1 MSHAGV
7 ETTTVGLAGMTC
19 DHCVATVEKAL
30 LGVEGVRSA
39 RAALATQTAEVAFD
53 PHLTDLSAIRR
64 AVKAAGYLPGPSQEL
79 LSIAASPAAA
89 APATPLARQQ
99 PGTRESKSIW
109 LSIEGMTCAS
119 CVQSVEQAVLTTPGV
134 EKCEVS
140 LAEANALVT
149 LDPALAS
156 TADLLRSVE
165 TAGYGAAVDR
175 DGSDK
180 LRGEPSASG
189 LRRRLFVSAIFTV
202 PLLVLAMSHGTLVGD
217 SAWVQLALALPVVV
231 YGGAPFYSAAW
242 NAARHLRSDMNT
254 LIAVGTG
261 TAFAYSLVATVM
273 PGWVERHSSAP
284 VYFETA
290 AAILTLVLLGRM
302 LEARARRKTSNAIRS
317 LMELRPD
324 TVRVLRGGDETE
336 VPTTELAMGDAVVV
350 RAGERVPVDG
360 EVIEGTGAI
369 DESPLTGE
377 SLPVDKSPGSEVLS
391 GSLAKE
397 GYLVVRAES
406 VGSETSLSRMIAFV
420 RRAQNSK
427 SPAARLADRI
437 AAVFVP
443 AILVLAVLT
452 FLAWLLLA
460 PSEDRL
466 RLAANSAVSVLIIAC
481 PCALG
486 LATPAALAVG
496 IGRAAEHGILVRDG
510 EALEAARD
518 LDTVV
523 FDKTGTLTL
532 GNFEVTDIETY
543 GNVDKDDLLRV
554 TCAIERRSE
563 HPIAQAIAALDP
575 SADEAVSNF
584 KTLPG
589 AGASAESAGH
599 EWLIGKPA
607 LLKDREIAITEARTT
622 LDRLSEQGKT
632 TVLVARGQALAGAF
646 ALRDT
651 LHHDAV
657 AATSALRRRGIKTLM
672 ISGDSARVARATAAL
687 AGIDRVL
694 APVLPVDKAAAIERL
709 QTDGERVAM
718 VGDGIN
724 DAPALAQADLGI
736 AIGAGSDVAV
746 ESADIILV
754 RNSPADVDRA
764 IDLASRTR
772 RAIAQNYAWAFGY
785 NLLGVPIAAGV
796 LYPWTGLLLSPVLA
810 SAAMALSSLSVLAN
824 SLRLGRALATAR

>member
-30 LGVEGVRSA
+30 LGVDGVRSA

-53 PHLTDLSAIRR
+53 PHLTDLSVIRQ
-64 AVKAAGYLPGPSQEL
+64 AVKAAGYLPGPSDGL

-89 APATPLARQQ
+89 SATPLARQQ
-99 PGTRESKSIW
+99 PEVRESRSIW

-119 CVQSVEQAVLTTPGV
+119 CVQSVEQAVLKTPGV
-134 EKCEVS
+134 EACEVS
-140 LAEANALVT
+140 LAEANAHVT

-156 TADLLRSVE
+156 AADLLRSVE
-165 TAGYGAAVDR
+165 SAGYGAAVDR
-175 DGSDK
+175 DGSDR
-180 LRGEPSASG
+180 LRGEPPASG
-189 LRRRLFVSAIFTV
+189 LRRRLVVSAILTI
-202 PLLVLAMSHGTLVGD
+202 PLLVLAMSHGRLGGD
-217 SAWVQLALALPVVV
+217 SAWVQLVLALPVVV

-261 TAFAYSLVATVM
+261 TAFVYSLVATVM

-317 LMELRPD
+317 LMELRPE
-324 TVRVLRGGDETE
+324 TVRVLRVGDETE
-336 VPTTELAMGDAVVV
+336 IPTDELAIGDAVVV

-360 EVIEGTGAI
+360 EVIEGAGAI

-460 PSEDRL
+460 PTADSL

-563 HPIAQAIAALDP
+563 HPIARAIAALDP
-575 SADEAVSNF
+575 SADEAVRSF

-589 AGASAESAGH
+589 AGASAESAGQ
-599 EWLIGKPA
+599 EWLIGKPE
-607 LLKDREIAITEARTT
+607 LLADRGIAITEARTN
-622 LDRLSEQGKT
+622 LDRLSEEGKT
-632 TVLVARGQALAGAF
+632 AVLVARGQALAGAF

-657 AATSALRRRGIKTLM
+657 DATSALRRRGIKTLM
-672 ISGDSARVARATAAL
+672 ISGDSARVARATATL

-694 APVLPVDKAAAIERL
+694 APVLPVDKASVIERL
-709 QTDGERVAM
+709 QSDGERVAM

-746 ESADIILV
+746 ESADVILV

-764 IDLASRTR
+764 IDLARRTQ
-772 RAIAQNYAWAFGY
+772 RAIAQNYVWAFGY

>member
-1 MSHAGV
+1 
-7 ETTTVGLAGMTC
+7 MTC

-30 LGVEGVRSA
+30 LGVDGVRSA
-39 RAALATQTAEVAFD
+39 SAVLATQTAEVAFD
-53 PHLTDLSAIRR
+53 PLSTNLPAIRQ
-64 AVKAAGYLPGPSQEL
+64 AVKATGYLPGPADEL
-79 LSIAASPAAA
+79 VAIAASPAAA
-89 APATPLARQQ
+89 VPSAPSALQQ
-99 PGTRESKSIW
+99 PETRRSSSIW

-119 CVQSVEQAVLTTPGV
+119 CVQSVEQAVLKTPGV
-134 EKCEVS
+134 EACEVS
-140 LAEANALVT
+140 LAEASAHVT

-156 TADLLRSVE
+156 TTDLLRSVE
-165 TAGYGAAVDR
+165 SAGYGATVDR
-175 DGSDK
+175 DGSDRT
-180 LRGEPSASG
+180 RGEPSPSG
-189 LRRRLFVSAIFTV
+189 LRRRLVVSAIFTI
-202 PLLVLAMSHGTLVGD
+202 PLLVLAMSHGRLGVD
-217 SAWVQLALALPVVV
+217 SGWLQLALALPVVV

-242 NAARHLRSDMNT
+242 NAARHFRSDMNT

-273 PGWVERHSSAP
+273 PEWVARHSSAP

-302 LEARARRKTSNAIRS
+302 LEARARRRTSNAIRR
-317 LMELRPD
+317 LMELRPE
-324 TVRVLRGGDETE
+324 TVRVLRGGEETE
-336 VPTTELAMGDAVVV
+336 IPATQLAIGDAVVV
-350 RAGERVPVDG
+350 RAGERVPIDG
-360 EVIEGTGAI
+360 KVIEGAGAI

-377 SLPVDKSPGSEVLS
+377 SLPADKAPGSGVLS

-427 SPAARLADRI
+427 SPASRLADRI

-443 AILVLAVLT
+443 AILALAALT

-532 GNFEVTDIETY
+532 GNFEVTDIETF
-543 GNVDKDDLLRV
+543 GNVDKDDLQRV

-575 SADEAVSNF
+575 TSDESVSNF
-584 KTLPG
+584 RTLPG
-589 AGASAESAGH
+589 AGTSAESAGQ
-599 EWLIGKPA
+599 EWLIGRPE
-607 LLKDREIAITEARTT
+607 LLADRGIAITEARTS
-622 LDRLSEQGKT
+622 LDRLSEEGKT
-632 TVLVARGQALAGAF
+632 TVLVARGRALAGAF
-646 ALRDT
+646 ALRDS
-651 LHHDAV
+651 LHDDA
-657 AATSALRRRGIKTLM
+657 AEATSALRRRGIKTLM
-672 ISGDSARVARATAAL
+672 ISGDSARVARATATL

-694 APVLPVDKAAAIERL
+694 APVLPLDKASAIERL
-709 QTDGERVAM
+709 QSDGERVAM

-746 ESADIILV
+746 ESAGIILV
-754 RNSPADVDRA
+754 RDSPADVDRA
-764 IDLASRTR
+764 IDLARRTQ
-772 RAIAQNYAWAFGY
+772 RAITQNYVWAFGY

>member
-1 MSHAGV
+1 
-7 ETTTVGLAGMTC
+7 MTC

-39 RAALATQTAEVAFD
+39 SAALATQTAEVAFD
-53 PHLTDLSAIRR
+53 PHLTDLSAIRQ
-64 AVKAAGYLPGPSQEL
+64 AVQAAGYLPGPSGEL
-79 LSIAASPAAA
+79 LSIAASAAA
-89 APATPLARQQ
+89 APATPLAPRQ
-99 PGTRESKSIW
+99 PEVRESRSIW

-119 CVQSVEQAVLTTPGV
+119 CVQSVEQAALKTPGV
-134 EKCEVS
+134 ETCEVS
-140 LAEANALVT
+140 LAEASAHVT

-156 TADLLRSVE
+156 TADLLRSIE
-165 TAGYGAAVDR
+165 SAGYGAAVDR
-175 DGSDK
+175 DDSDR
-180 LRGEPSASG
+180 LRGAPSARG
-189 LRRRLFVSAIFTV
+189 LRRRLVVSAIFTI
-202 PLLVLAMSHGTLVGD
+202 PLLVLAMSHGRLGGD
-217 SAWVQLALALPVVV
+217 SAWAQLALALPVVV

-290 AAILTLVLLGRM
+290 AAILTLVLLGRV

-317 LMELRPD
+317 LMELRPE

-336 VPTTELAMGDAVVV
+336 IPTDELAIGDAVVV

-360 EVIEGTGAI
+360 GVIEGAGAI

-377 SLPVDKSPGSEVLS
+377 SVPVDKSRGSEVLS

-460 PSEDRL
+460 PSEDSL
-466 RLAANSAVSVLIIAC
+466 RQAANSAVSVLIIAC

-543 GNVDKDDLLRV
+543 GDVDRGDLLRV

-575 SADEAVSNF
+575 SADEAVSRF

-589 AGASAESAGH
+589 AGASAESAGQ
-599 EWLIGKPA
+599 EWLIGKPE
-607 LLKDREIAITEARTT
+607 LLADRGIAITEARTD
-622 LDRLSEQGKT
+622 LDCLSEEGKT
-632 TVLVARGQALAGAF
+632 AVLVARGQALAGAF

-657 AATSALRRRGIKTLM
+657 EATSALRRRGIKTLM
-672 ISGDSARVARATAAL
+672 ISGDSARVARATATL

-694 APVLPVDKAAAIERL
+694 APVLPVDKASAIERL
-709 QTDGERVAM
+709 QSDGERVAM

-754 RNSPADVDRA
+754 RNSPADVGRA
-764 IDLASRTR
+764 IDLARRTQ
-772 RAIAQNYAWAFGY
+772 RAIAQNYVWAFGY

-824 SLRLGRALATAR
+824 SLRLGRALASAR

>member
-1 MSHAGV
+1 
-7 ETTTVGLAGMTC
+7 MTC

-30 LGVEGVRSA
+30 LGVDGVRSA
-39 RAALATQTAEVAFD
+39 SAALATQTAEVAFD
-53 PHLTDLSAIRR
+53 PLLTNLPVIRQ
-64 AVKAAGYLPGPSQEL
+64 AVKATGYLPGPSDEL
-79 LSIAASPAAA
+79 VSIASSPVAAVQS
-89 APATPLARQQ
+89 APSALQQ
-99 PGTRESKSIW
+99 PETRRSSSIW
-109 LSIEGMTCAS
+109 LGIEGMTCAS
-119 CVQSVEQAVLTTPGV
+119 CVQSVEQAVLKTPGV
-134 EKCEVS
+134 EACEVS
-140 LAEANALVT
+140 LAEASAHVT

-156 TADLLRSVE
+156 TADLVRSVE
-165 TAGYGAAVDR
+165 SAGYGATVDGN
-175 DGSDK
+175 GSDR
-180 LRGEPSASG
+180 LRGEPSMSG
-189 LRRRLFVSAIFTV
+189 LRRRLVVSAIFTI
-202 PLLVLAMSHGTLVGD
+202 PLLVLAMSHGRLGGD
-217 SAWVQLALALPVVV
+217 SGWLQLALALPVVV

-273 PGWVERHSSAP
+273 PEWVERDSSAP

-302 LEARARRKTSNAIRS
+302 LEARARRKTSNAIRR
-317 LMELRPD
+317 LMELRPE
-324 TVRVLRGGDETE
+324 TVRVLRGGEETE
-336 VPTTELAMGDAVVV
+336 IPATELAIGDAVVI

-360 EVIEGTGAI
+360 KVIEGAGAI

-377 SLPVDKSPGSEVLS
+377 SLPADKAPGSGVLS

-427 SPAARLADRI
+427 SPASRLADRI

-443 AILVLAVLT
+443 AILVLAALT

-460 PSEDRL
+460 PSPDRL

-532 GNFEVTDIETY
+532 GNFEVTDIETF
-543 GNVDKDDLLRV
+543 GSIDKDDLRRV

-575 SADEAVSNF
+575 SSDEAVSNF
-584 KTLPG
+584 RTLPG
-589 AGASAESAGH
+589 AGTRAESAGQ
-599 EWLIGKPA
+599 EWLIGRPE
-607 LLKDREIAITEARTT
+607 LLADRGIAITEARTS
-622 LDRLSEQGKT
+622 LNRLSEEGKT
-632 TVLVARGQALAGAF
+632 AVLVARGRALVGAF

-651 LHHDAV
+651 LHDDA
-657 AATSALRRRGIKTLM
+657 AEATSALRRRGIKTLM
-672 ISGDSARVARATAAL
+672 ISGDSARVARATATL

-694 APVLPVDKAAAIERL
+694 APVLPLDKASAIERL
-709 QTDGERVAM
+709 QSDGERVAM

-746 ESADIILV
+746 ESAGIILV
-754 RNSPADVDRA
+754 RDSPADVDRA
-764 IDLASRTR
+764 IDLARRTQ

>member
-1 MSHAGV
+1 MSRESV
-7 ETTTVGLAGMTC
+7 ETTTVELAGMTC
-19 DHCVATVEKAL
+19 NHCVATVEKAL

-39 RAALATQTAEVAFD
+39 SAALATQTAEVAFD
-53 PHLTDLSAIRR
+53 PLATNLPAIRQ
-64 AVKAAGYLPGPSQEL
+64 AVKAVGYLPGPAGEL
-79 LSIAASPAAA
+79 QSIAASPAAEATAVAA
-89 APATPLARQQ
+89 APQQ
-99 PGTRESKSIW
+99 AEIHESTSIW

-119 CVQSVEQAVLTTPGV
+119 CVQSVEQAVLKTPGV
-134 EKCEVS
+134 ETCEVS
-140 LAEANALVT
+140 LAEASAHVT
-149 LDPALAS
+149 LDPARAI

-165 TAGYGAAVDR
+165 SAGYGATVDR
-175 DGSDK
+175 DGPGR
-180 LRGEPSASG
+180 LRGEPSTSG
-189 LRRRLFVSAIFTV
+189 LRRRLVVSAIFTI
-202 PLLVLAMSHGTLVGD
+202 PLLALAMSHGRLGGD
-217 SAWVQLALALPVVV
+217 SGWAQLALALPVVL
-231 YGGAPFYSAAW
+231 YGGSPFYSAAW

-261 TAFAYSLVATVM
+261 SAFAYSLVATVM
-273 PGWVERHSSAP
+273 PEWVERRSSAP

-302 LEARARRKTSNAIRS
+302 LEARARRKTSGAIRK
-317 LMELRPD
+317 LMELRPE
-324 TVRVLRGGDETE
+324 TVRVLRDGEETE
-336 VPTTELAMGDAVVV
+336 IPATQLVIGDAVVV
-350 RAGERVPVDG
+350 RAGERVPIDG
-360 EVIEGTGAI
+360 KVIEGIGAI

-377 SLPVDKSPGSEVLS
+377 SLPADKLPGSEVLS

-397 GYLVVRAES
+397 GYLVVRAQS
-406 VGSETSLSRMIAFV
+406 VGGETSLSRMIAFV

-427 SPAARLADRI
+427 SPASRLADRI

-443 AILVLAVLT
+443 AILVLAALT

-460 PSEDRL
+460 PPDGRL
-466 RLAANSAVSVLIIAC
+466 RLAVNSAVSVLIIAC

-543 GNVDKDDLLRV
+543 GSVARDDLLRV

-575 SADEAVSNF
+575 SAEEAVSNF

-589 AGASAESAGH
+589 AGASAESAGQ
-599 EWLIGKPA
+599 EWLIGKPE
-607 LLKDREIAITEARTT
+607 LLAGRGIATAEAQTR
-622 LDRLSEQGKT
+622 LDRSSEEGKT
-632 TVLVARGQALAGAF
+632 TVLVARGRALAGAF
-646 ALRDT
+646 AVRDT

-657 AATSALRRRGIKTLM
+657 DATSALRRRGIKTLM
-672 ISGDSARVARATAAL
+672 ISGDSARVARATATL

-709 QTDGERVAM
+709 QSDGKRVAM

-736 AIGAGSDVAV
+736 AIGAGSDIAV
-746 ESADIILV
+746 ESADVILV

-764 IDLASRTR
+764 IDVARRTQ
-772 RAIAQNYAWAFGY
+772 RAIAQNYVWAFGY
-785 NLLGVPIAAGV
+785 NLLGVPIAAGA

-824 SLRLGRALATAR
+824 SLRLGRALSTAR

>member
-1 MSHAGV
+1 
-7 ETTTVGLAGMTC
+7 MTC

-30 LGVEGVRSA
+30 LGLEGVRSA
-39 RAALATQTAEVAFD
+39 SAALATQTAEVAFD
-53 PHLTDLSAIRR
+53 PRLTNLPAIRQ
-64 AVKAAGYLPGPSQEL
+64 AVKAAGYSPRPSDEL
-79 LSIAASPAAA
+79 LSIATSPTAAVPSAPTA
-89 APATPLARQQ
+89 AEQ
-99 PGTRESKSIW
+99 PETRRSSSIW

-134 EKCEVS
+134 EACEVS
-140 LAEANALVT
+140 LAEASAHVT

-156 TADLLRSVE
+156 TTDLLRSVE
-165 TAGYGAAVDR
+165 SAGYGATVDR
-175 DGSDK
+175 DDSDR
-180 LRGEPSASG
+180 LRGEPSTSG
-189 LRRRLFVSAIFTV
+189 LRRRLVVSAIFTV
-202 PLLVLAMSHGTLVGD
+202 PLLVLAMSHGRLGGD
-217 SAWVQLALALPVVV
+217 SGWVQLGLALPVVL

-261 TAFAYSLVATVM
+261 TAFAYSVVATVM
-273 PGWVERHSSAP
+273 PAWVERDSSAP

-302 LEARARRKTSNAIRS
+302 LEARARRKTSTAIRR
-317 LMELRPD
+317 LMDLRPE
-324 TVRVLRGGDETE
+324 TVRVLRGGEETE
-336 VPTTELAMGDAVVV
+336 IPATQLAIGDAVVV
-350 RAGERVPVDG
+350 RAGERVPIDG
-360 EVIEGTGAI
+360 SVIEGAGAI

-377 SLPVDKSPGSEVLS
+377 SLPVDKSPGSGVLS

-406 VGSETSLSRMIAFV
+406 VGSATSLSRMIAFV

-427 SPAARLADRI
+427 SPASRLADRI

-443 AILVLAVLT
+443 AILALAVLT

-543 GNVDKDDLLRV
+543 GGVDKDDLLRV
-554 TCAIERRSE
+554 SCAIERRSE
-563 HPIAQAIAALDP
+563 HPIAQAIAALAP
-575 SADEAVSNF
+575 SSDESVSNF

-589 AGASAESAGH
+589 AGTSAECAGQ
-599 EWLIGKPA
+599 EWLIGKPE
-607 LLKDREIAITEARTT
+607 LLTGRGIAIAEARTG
-622 LDRLSEQGKT
+622 LDRLSQAGKT

-651 LHHDAV
+651 LHDDA
-657 AATSALRRRGIKTLM
+657 AEATSALRRRGIKTLM
-672 ISGDSARVARATAAL
+672 ISGDSARVARATATQ

-694 APVLPVDKAAAIERL
+694 APVLPLDKASAIERL
-709 QTDGERVAM
+709 QSDGERVAM

-754 RNSPADVDRA
+754 RDSPADVDRA
-764 IDLASRTR
+764 IDLARRTQ
-772 RAIAQNYAWAFGY
+772 RAITQNYAWAFGY

-796 LYPWTGLLLSPVLA
+796 LYPWTGLLLSPILA

>member
-1 MSHAGV
+1 MSRESV
-7 ETTTVGLAGMTC
+7 ETTTVELAGMTC
-19 DHCVATVEKAL
+19 NHCVATVEKAL

-39 RAALATQTAEVAFD
+39 SAALATQTAEVAFD
-53 PHLTDLSAIRR
+53 PLATNLPAIRQ
-64 AVKAAGYLPGPSQEL
+64 AVKAVGFLPGPAGEL
-79 LSIAASPAAA
+79 QSIASSPAAEAPAVAA
-89 APATPLARQQ
+89 APQQ
-99 PGTRESKSIW
+99 AEIHESTSIW

-119 CVQSVEQAVLTTPGV
+119 CVQSVEQAVLKTPGV
-134 EKCEVS
+134 ETCEVS
-140 LAEANALVT
+140 LAEASAHVT
-149 LDPALAS
+149 LDPARAI

-165 TAGYGAAVDR
+165 SAGYGATVDR
-175 DGSDK
+175 DGPGR
-180 LRGEPSASG
+180 LRGEPSTSG
-189 LRRRLFVSAIFTV
+189 LRRRLVVSAIFTI
-202 PLLVLAMSHGTLVGD
+202 PLLALAMSHGRLGGD
-217 SAWVQLALALPVVV
+217 SGWVQLALALPVVL
-231 YGGAPFYSAAW
+231 YGGSPFYSAAW

-261 TAFAYSLVATVM
+261 SAFAYSLVATVM
-273 PGWVERHSSAP
+273 PEWVERRGSAP

-302 LEARARRKTSNAIRS
+302 LEARARRKTSGAIRK
-317 LMELRPD
+317 LMELRPE
-324 TVRVLRGGDETE
+324 TVRVLRDGEETE
-336 VPTTELAMGDAVVV
+336 IPATQLVIGDAVVV
-350 RAGERVPVDG
+350 RAGERVPIDG
-360 EVIEGTGAI
+360 KVIEGIGAI

-377 SLPVDKSPGSEVLS
+377 SLPADKLPGSEVLS

-397 GYLVVRAES
+397 GYLVVRAQS
-406 VGSETSLSRMIAFV
+406 VGGETSLSRMIAFV

-427 SPAARLADRI
+427 SPASRLADRI

-443 AILVLAVLT
+443 AILVLAALT

-460 PSEDRL
+460 PPDGRL
-466 RLAANSAVSVLIIAC
+466 RLAVNSAVSVLIIAC

-543 GNVDKDDLLRV
+543 GRVARDDLLRV

-575 SADEAVSNF
+575 SAEEAVSNF

-589 AGASAESAGH
+589 AGASAESAGQ
-599 EWLIGKPA
+599 EWLIGKPE
-607 LLKDREIAITEARTT
+607 LLAGRGIATAEAQTR
-622 LDRLSEQGKT
+622 LDRSSEEGKT
-632 TVLVARGQALAGAF
+632 TVLVARGRALAGAF
-646 ALRDT
+646 AVRDT

-657 AATSALRRRGIKTLM
+657 DATSALRRRGIKTLM
-672 ISGDSARVARATAAL
+672 ISGDSARVARATATL

-709 QTDGERVAM
+709 QSDGERVAM

-736 AIGAGSDVAV
+736 AIGAGSDIAV
-746 ESADIILV
+746 ESADVILV

-764 IDLASRTR
+764 IDVARRTQ
-772 RAIAQNYAWAFGY
+772 RAIAQNYVWAFGY
-785 NLLGVPIAAGV
+785 NLLGVPIAAGA

-824 SLRLGRALATAR
+824 SLRLGRALSTAR

>member
-1 MSHAGV
+1 MSRASV
-7 ETTTVGLAGMTC
+7 ETTTVELAGMTC
-19 DHCVATVEKAL
+19 NHCVATVEQAL

-39 RAALATQTAEVAFD
+39 SAALATQTAEVAFD
-53 PHLTDLSAIRR
+53 PLVTTLPAIRQ
-64 AVKAAGYLPGPSQEL
+64 AVKAVGYLPGPAGGLQ
-79 LSIAASPAAA
+79 SIGASPAAA
-89 APATPLARQQ
+89 APAVAAAPQQ
-99 PGTRESKSIW
+99 AEIRESTSIW
-109 LSIEGMTCAS
+109 LGIEGMTCAS
-119 CVQSVEQAVLTTPGV
+119 CVQSVEQAVLKTPGV
-134 EKCEVS
+134 ETCEVS
-140 LAEANALVT
+140 LAEASAHVT
-149 LDPALAS
+149 LDPARAS

-165 TAGYGAAVDR
+165 SAGYGATVDR
-175 DGSDK
+175 DGSDR
-180 LRGEPSASG
+180 LPGEPPTSG
-189 LRRRLFVSAIFTV
+189 LRRRLVVSAIFTT
-202 PLLVLAMSHGTLVGD
+202 PLLVLAMSHGRFGGD
-217 SAWVQLALALPVVV
+217 SGWIQLALALPVVL
-231 YGGAPFYSAAW
+231 YGGSPFYSAAW

-261 TAFAYSLVATVM
+261 SAFVYSLVATVM
-273 PGWVERHSSAP
+273 PEWVERDSSAP

-302 LEARARRKTSNAIRS
+302 LEARARRKTSGAIRK
-317 LMELRPD
+317 LMELRPE
-324 TVRVLRGGDETE
+324 TVRVFRKGEETE
-336 VPTTELAMGDAVVV
+336 IPATQLVIGDAVVV
-350 RAGERVPVDG
+350 RAGERVPIDG
-360 EVIEGTGAI
+360 KVIEGAGAI

-377 SLPVDKSPGSEVLS
+377 SLPADKLPGSEVLS

-397 GYLVVRAES
+397 GYLVVRAQS

-427 SPAARLADRI
+427 SPASRLADRI

-443 AILVLAVLT
+443 AILVLAALT

-460 PSEDRL
+460 PPDGGL
-466 RLAANSAVSVLIIAC
+466 RLAVNSAVSVLIIAC

-575 SADEAVSNF
+575 SSDQAVSSF

-589 AGASAESAGH
+589 AGASAESRGE
-599 EWLIGKPA
+599 EWLIGKPE
-607 LLKDREIAITEARTT
+607 LLADRGIAITEARTN
-622 LDRLSEQGKT
+622 LDRLSEEGKT

-651 LHHDAV
+651 LHRDAGD
-657 AATSALRRRGIKTLM
+657 ATSALRRRGIKTLM
-672 ISGDSARVARATAAL
+672 ISGDSARVARATATL

-694 APVLPVDKAAAIERL
+694 APVLPVDKASAIERL
-709 QTDGERVAM
+709 QSDGERVAM

-764 IDLASRTR
+764 IDLARRTQ
-772 RAIAQNYAWAFGY
+772 RAIAQNYVWAFGY

-796 LYPWTGLLLSPVLA
+796 LYPWTGLLLSPVIA

>member
-1 MSHAGV
+1 MSGASV
-7 ETTTVGLAGMTC
+7 ETTTVELAGMTC

-39 RAALATQTAEVAFD
+39 RAALATQRAEVAFD
-53 PHLTDLSAIRR
+53 PLLTDLPAIRQ
-64 AVKAAGYLPGPSQEL
+64 AVKAAGYLPGPPDAL
-79 LSIAASPAAA
+79 VSIATVPAAE
-89 APATPLARQQ
+89 APHVPLAPRR
-99 PGTRESKSIW
+99 PEIRGASSIW

-119 CVQSVEQAVLTTPGV
+119 CVQSVEQALLETPGV
-134 EKCEVS
+134 ETCAVS
-140 LAEANALVT
+140 LAEASANVT

-156 TADLLRSVE
+156 AEDLLRSIE
-165 TAGYGAAVDR
+165 SAGYGATVDR
-175 DGSDK
+175 GDSGT
-180 LRGEPSASG
+180 LRGELSTRG
-189 LRRRLFVSAIFTV
+189 LRRRLVVSAIFTI
-202 PLLVLAMSHGTLVGD
+202 PLLLLAMSHGKLGGD
-217 SAWVQLALALPVVV
+217 SGWVQLALALPVVV

-242 NAARHLRSDMNT
+242 NAARHRRSDMNT

-261 TAFAYSLVATVM
+261 SAFAYSLVATVM

-317 LMELRPD
+317 LMELRPE
-324 TVRVLRGGDETE
+324 TVRVLRGGEE
-336 VPTTELAMGDAVVV
+336 SEIATTELVIGDAVVV
-350 RAGERVPVDG
+350 RAGERVPIDG
-360 EVIEGTGAI
+360 KVIEGTGAI

-377 SLPVDKSPGSEVLS
+377 SLPADKAPGSEVLS
-391 GSLAKE
+391 GSLSKE

-406 VGSETSLSRMIAFV
+406 VGGETSLSRMIAFV

-427 SPAARLADRI
+427 SPASRLADRI

-460 PSEDRL
+460 PPEGRL
-466 RLAANSAVSVLIIAC
+466 RLAVNSAVSVLIIAC

-532 GNFEVTDIETY
+532 GNFEVTDIETH

-575 SADEAVSNF
+575 GAEEAVSNF

-589 AGASAESAGH
+589 AGASAEAAGQ
-599 EWLIGKPA
+599 EWLIGKPE
-607 LLKDREIAITEARTT
+607 LLADRGISIMEAKTS
-622 LDRLSEQGKT
+622 LDRLSEEGKT

-646 ALRDT
+646 SLRDT
-651 LHHDAV
+651 LRDDAV
-657 AATSALRRRGIKTLM
+657 DATSALRRRGMKTLM
-672 ISGDSARVARATAAL
+672 ISGDSARVAGATAAL

-694 APVLPVDKAAAIERL
+694 APVLPVDKASAIEQL
-709 QTDGERVAM
+709 QSDGERVAM

-736 AIGAGSDVAV
+736 AIGAGSDIAV

-764 IDLASRTR
+764 IDLARRTQ
-772 RAIAQNYAWAFGY
+772 RAIAQNYVWAFGY

-824 SLRLGRALATAR
+824 SLRLGRALSTAR

>member
-1 MSHAGV
+1 MSRASV
-7 ETTTVGLAGMTC
+7 ETTTVELAGMTC

-39 RAALATQTAEVAFD
+39 SAALATQTAEVAFD
-53 PHLTDLSAIRR
+53 PLLTNLPAIRR
-64 AVKAAGYLPGPSQEL
+64 AVKATGYLPGPSDEL
-79 LSIAASPAAA
+79 LSIAPSLTAAVPSA
-89 APATPLARQQ
+89 HSAPQQ
-99 PGTRESKSIW
+99 PETHSSSSIW

-119 CVQSVEQAVLTTPGV
+119 CVQSVEQAVLKTPGV
-134 EKCEVS
+134 EACEVS
-140 LAEANALVT
+140 LAEASAHVT

-156 TADLLRSVE
+156 TADLLRSVGS
-165 TAGYGAAVDR
+165 AGYGATVDR
-175 DGSDK
+175 DDSGR
-180 LRGEPSASG
+180 LGGEPSTSV
-189 LRRRLFVSAIFTV
+189 LRRRLIVSAIFTI
-202 PLLVLAMSHGTLVGD
+202 PLLVLAMSHGRLGGD
-217 SAWVQLALALPVVV
+217 SGWVQLALALPVVV

-261 TAFAYSLVATVM
+261 TAFAYSLVATAM
-273 PGWVERHSSAP
+273 PEWVERDSSAP

-302 LEARARRKTSNAIRS
+302 LEARARRKTSNAIRR
-317 LMELRPD
+317 LMELRPE
-324 TVRVLRGGDETE
+324 TVRVLRGGEETE
-336 VPTTELAMGDAVVV
+336 IPATQLAIGDAVVV
-350 RAGERVPVDG
+350 RAGERVPIDG
-360 EVIEGTGAI
+360 KVIEGAGAI

-377 SLPVDKSPGSEVLS
+377 SLPADKAPGSGVLS

-427 SPAARLADRI
+427 SPASRLADRI

-443 AILVLAVLT
+443 AILALAVLT

-460 PSEDRL
+460 PSEDHL

-532 GNFEVTDIETY
+532 GNFEVTDIQTY
-543 GNVDKDDLLRV
+543 GSVDKDDLLRV

-575 SADEAVSNF
+575 SSDEAVSNF
-584 KTLPG
+584 LTLPG
-589 AGASAESAGH
+589 VGTSAEAGGQ
-599 EWLIGKPA
+599 EWLIGKPE
-607 LLKDREIAITEARTT
+607 LLTDRGIAITEARTS
-622 LDRLSEQGKT
+622 LDRLSEEGKT
-632 TVLVARGQALAGAF
+632 TVLVARGRALAGAF

-651 LHHDAV
+651 LHGDA
-657 AATSALRRRGIKTLM
+657 AEATSALRRRGIKTLM
-672 ISGDSARVARATAAL
+672 ISGDSARVARATATL

-694 APVLPVDKAAAIERL
+694 APVLPLDKASAIERL
-709 QTDGERVAM
+709 QSDGERVAM

-754 RNSPADVDRA
+754 RDSPADVDRA
-764 IDLASRTR
+764 IDLARRTQ

-796 LYPWTGLLLSPVLA
+796 LYPWTGLLLSPILA

>member
-1 MSHAGV
+1 
-7 ETTTVGLAGMTC
+7 MTC

-30 LGVEGVRSA
+30 LGVDGVRSA
-39 RAALATQTAEVAFD
+39 NAALATQTAEVAFD
-53 PHLTDLSAIRR
+53 PVVTNLPSIRQ
-64 AVKAAGYLPGPSQEL
+64 AVKATGYLPGPSDEL
-79 LSIAASPAAA
+79 VAIAASPAAA
-89 APATPLARQQ
+89 APSAPSALQQ
-99 PGTRESKSIW
+99 PETRRSSSIW

-119 CVQSVEQAVLTTPGV
+119 CVRSVEQAVLKTPGV
-134 EKCEVS
+134 EACEVS
-140 LAEANALVT
+140 LAEASAHVT

-156 TADLLRSVE
+156 TTDLLRSVE
-165 TAGYGAAVDR
+165 SAGYGATVDR
-175 DGSDK
+175 DGSDRT
-180 LRGEPSASG
+180 RGEPSPSG
-189 LRRRLFVSAIFTV
+189 LRRRLVVSAIFTI
-202 PLLVLAMSHGTLVGD
+202 PLLVLAMSHGRLGGD
-217 SAWVQLALALPVVV
+217 SGWLQLALALPVVV

-242 NAARHLRSDMNT
+242 NAARHFRSDMNT

-261 TAFAYSLVATVM
+261 TAFAYSLAATIMPEWVA
-273 PGWVERHSSAP
+273 RHSSAP

-302 LEARARRKTSNAIRS
+302 LEARARRKTSNAIRR
-317 LMELRPD
+317 LMELRPE
-324 TVRVLRGGDETE
+324 TVRVLRGGEETE
-336 VPTTELAMGDAVVV
+336 IPATRLAIGDAVVV
-350 RAGERVPVDG
+350 RAGERVPIDG
-360 EVIEGTGAI
+360 KVIEGAGAI

-377 SLPVDKSPGSEVLS
+377 SLPADKAPGSGVLS

-427 SPAARLADRI
+427 SPASRLADRI
-437 AAVFVP
+437 SAVFVP
-443 AILVLAVLT
+443 AILALAALT
-452 FLAWLLLA
+452 FLAWLLLE

-532 GNFEVTDIETY
+532 GNFEVTDIETF
-543 GNVDKDDLLRV
+543 GNVDEDDLRRV

-575 SADEAVSNF
+575 TSDESVSNF
-584 KTLPG
+584 RTLPG
-589 AGASAESAGH
+589 AGTSAESAGQ
-599 EWLIGKPA
+599 EWLIGRPE
-607 LLKDREIAITEARTT
+607 LLAERGIAITEARTS
-622 LDRLSEQGKT
+622 LDRLSEEGKT
-632 TVLVARGQALAGAF
+632 TVLVARGRALAGAF
-646 ALRDT
+646 ALRDS
-651 LHHDAV
+651 LHDDA
-657 AATSALRRRGIKTLM
+657 AEATSALRRRGIKTLM
-672 ISGDSARVARATAAL
+672 ISGDSARVARATATL

-694 APVLPVDKAAAIERL
+694 APVLPLDKASAIERL
-709 QTDGERVAM
+709 QSDGERVAM

-746 ESADIILV
+746 ESAGIILV
-754 RNSPADVDRA
+754 RDSPADVDRA
-764 IDLASRTR
+764 IDLARRTQ
-772 RAIAQNYAWAFGY
+772 RAITQNYVWAFGY